1 MYLKIFKEITLNNI
15 KLNTKIQNLFKF
27 SERIKANNFESKF
40 FNISKTYIRNI
51 YFRQNEVFYLSQ
63 FPRVTIEFVVF
74 NLLILTLILINLPT
88 VSNTDLFTELTI
100 IGVFLIKILTP
111 FQQVYANST
120 TFTSN
125 IEAWNI
131 ISQIYP
137 KEVEIEPQKTFLVN
151 LKYFH

>member
-1 MYLKIFKEITLNNI
+1 MLFRFVYFRNVVVSKKLGKEITLNNI

-100 IGVFLIKILTP
+100 IGVFLIKILTS
-111 FQQVYANST
+111 FST
-120 TFTSN
+120 SLCKFHNFYIEYRSLEYNFT
-125 IEAWNI
+125 
-131 ISQIYP
+131 
-137 KEVEIEPQKTFLVN
+137 N
-151 LKYFH
+151 LS